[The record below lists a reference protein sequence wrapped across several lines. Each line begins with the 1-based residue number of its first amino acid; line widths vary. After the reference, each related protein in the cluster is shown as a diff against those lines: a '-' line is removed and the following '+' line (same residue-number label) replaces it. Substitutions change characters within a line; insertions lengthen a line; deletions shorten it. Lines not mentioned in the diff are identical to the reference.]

1 MDIRNEKAKEK
12 FMTAMVQGSKY
23 PDVTRLVME
32 AFFESD
38 RAVGHF
44 TKAIKEKAGNEALRS
59 QLLALGILDTP
70 EKKVGGIR
78 LMVGQRLDR
87 LADWVREDEEEL
99 DEEEL
104 LPLSRVFSWRE
115 LEQLEDQ
122 DLLNVSFGNPAWKL
136 SFKCVGVR
144 RGCLVFIQDGGITDG
159 FMYDH
164 VPSEP
169 VCWADCAVREEIE
182 HVIMPAVPAEL
193 LDKIKSLKIS
203 QYVKKDGKLVRKVT
217 YDKFW
222 VPSVKDSCGIDTI
235 FRSRAG
241 TRHNPDPCHFLA
253 RVDGLIQPIY
263 ADDVAPLALGFMVPL
278 EEEE

>member
-1 MDIRNEKAKEK
+1 MDIRNEKTKK
-12 FMTAMVQGSKY
+12 NFMTAMVQGSKY

-44 TKAIKEKAGNEALRS
+44 TKALKEKAGKEALRS

-78 LMVGQRLDR
+78 FMVGQKLDHEPC
-87 LADWVREDEEEL
+87 LADWVHEDEEL
-99 DEEEL
+99 L
-104 LPLSRVFSWRE
+104 LPLWRVFSKRE
-115 LEQLEDQ
+115 LEHLEDQ

-203 QYVKKDGKLVRKVT
+203 QYVKKDGKLVKKVT

-222 VPSVKDSCGIDTI
+222 VPSVKDSCGVDTI

-241 TRHNPDPCHFLA
+241 TRHDPDPCHFVA
-253 RVDGLIQPIY
+253 RINGVIQPIE
-263 ADDVAPLALGFMVPL
+263 ADEMAPLALGFMVPL
-278 EEEE
+278 EEEG